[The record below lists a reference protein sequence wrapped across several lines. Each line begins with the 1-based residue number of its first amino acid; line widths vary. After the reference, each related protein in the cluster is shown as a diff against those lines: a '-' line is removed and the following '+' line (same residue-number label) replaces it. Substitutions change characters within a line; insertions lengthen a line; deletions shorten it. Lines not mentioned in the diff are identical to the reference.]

1 MLLSILATTTYA
13 DFIGQARGGFS
24 RKQLARGG
32 RQDGGIPGGVDF
44 SGCVQD
50 QNTGL
55 CCVDKIEEV
64 TTLQKD
70 PILECTHKNT

>member
-1 MLLSILATTTYA
+1 MITA
-13 DFIGQARGGFS
+13 DFGLTSLSRHRRQAGS
-24 RKQLARGG
+24 
-32 RQDGGIPGGVDF
+32 IPGGVDF